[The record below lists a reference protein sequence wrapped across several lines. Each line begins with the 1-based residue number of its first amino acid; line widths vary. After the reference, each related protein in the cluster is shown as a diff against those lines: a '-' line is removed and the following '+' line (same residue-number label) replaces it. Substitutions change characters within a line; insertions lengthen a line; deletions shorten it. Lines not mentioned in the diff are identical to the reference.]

1 MVRNSFC
8 SPSIGHWIQG
18 SLAIW
23 LGNFVAQN
31 RECEISSNNQLTILY
46 LSDYSSL
53 MLQCMYAPLFMISIN
68 NPSQAVKL
76 VKCWITKPYG
86 VTLFLISTFAKFYHC
101 RCFCLS
107 MSTIVVTYVCIN
119 ISIANLSTLGV
130 LPPKCVLTIL
140 TVKIWDP
147 HTPSTKSSILVLR
160 TVLNV
165 LTLRFSVFQ
174 KPPSNIAVQTCSK
187 IVGIG

>member
-8 SPSIGHWIQG
+8 SQSIGHWIQG

-68 NPSQAVKL
+68 NPSQAV
-76 VKCWITKPYG
+76 
-86 VTLFLISTFAKFYHC
+86 
-101 RCFCLS
+101 RLS
-107 MSTIVVTYVCIN
+107 KMLN
-119 ISIANLSTLGV
+119 QE
-130 LPPKCVLTIL
+130 
-140 TVKIWDP
+140 
-147 HTPSTKSSILVLR
+147 
-160 TVLNV
+160 TVLFYFV
-165 LTLRFSVFQ
+165 SGVCHHHFI
-174 KPPSNIAVQTCSK
+174 IAMKNGVMTSK
-187 IVGIG
+187 C